1 MGAGLHPL
9 GPSGPERP
17 LVVTGEASSEETD
30 FPKEDL
36 LRPLE
41 EDLEVMVLEAVEVQ
55 EASMEVPAETEIDF
69 LDLLFQI
76 TLLDNLPVPV
86 PDLYLTGHPK
96 LDQDPLILVSF
107 K

>member
-55 EASMEVPAETEIDF
+55 EASMEVPAETEIDS
-69 LDLLFQI
+69 LDLLFQT
-76 TLLDNLPVPV
+76 TLLDNLLAPVPG
-86 PDLYLTGHPK
+86 LYLTGHPK
-96 LDQDPLILVSF
+96 LDQDPLI
-107 K
+107 

>member
-9 GPSGPERP
+9 APLGPVRP
-17 LVVTGEASSEETD
+17 LAVTVEASLEATD
-30 FPKEDL
+30 YPREDL

-55 EASMEVPAETEIDF
+55 EASMEVPEETEIDS

-76 TLLDNLPVPV
+76 ILLDNLPVPV

-96 LDQDPLILVSF
+96 LDQDPLI
-107 K
+107 

>member
-1 MGAGLHPL
+1 MVGLHAQ
-9 GPSGPERP
+9 GPSGPAKPVLGR
-17 LVVTGEASSEETD
+17 VEASLEATD
-30 FPKEDL
+30 YPREDL

-41 EDLEVMVLEAVEVQ
+41 EDQEVMVLEAVEVQ

-76 TLLDNLPVPV
+76 ILLDNLPVPV

-96 LDQDPLILVSF
+96 LDQDPLI
-107 K
+107 